1 MTNNNDPF
9 STNREHENMLSKDS
23 IAFATPD
30 QVSADLGEGAVV
42 LDLRAGMYYELNTVG
57 ARVWTLIQ
65 KPQSLQS
72 ILDTLLAE
80 YDVEA
85 ERCEADLRV
94 LLEDMVERGLAVIEG
109 EADKDIPKPE
119 R

>member
-1 MTNNNDPF
+1 M
-9 STNREHENMLSKDS
+9 SKRKNMLSRNS
-23 IAFATPD
+23 IALAAPD
-30 QVSADLGEGAVV
+30 QVSAELGEGAVV
-42 LDLRAGMYYELNTVG
+42 LDLKAGMYYELNTVG

-85 ERCEADLRV
+85 ERCEADLG
-94 LLEDMVERGLAVIEG
+94 LLMEDMVERGLVVIQG
-109 EADKDIPKPE
+109 EAVKDLPKPE